1 MIGSIRRAARQVER
15 DLVVYGAVTMEGLV
29 SRSLAGRRFAM
40 ILLGVF
46 AGLALALASVG
57 IFGVVSYLVGQ
68 RTHEFG
74 VRMALGARRR
84 DVLRQ
89 VLGQGARMALA
100 GAAAGVVAAL
110 GLTRLATGL
119 LFGVEPTD
127 PPTFVAVA
135 ALLCAVALAA
145 CYVPA
150 RRAMRLDPVAAL
162 RHE

>member
-1 MIGSIRRAARQVER
+1 MSQRPGLSTASGQVPA
-15 DLVVYGAVTMEGLV
+15 GAG
-29 SRSLAGRRFAM
+29 RSLALRAPPGR
-40 ILLGVF
+40 
-46 AGLALALASVG
+46 
-57 IFGVVSYLVGQ
+57 Q
-68 RTHEFG
+68 
-74 VRMALGARRR
+74 
-84 DVLRQ
+84 
-89 VLGQGARMALA
+89 
-100 GAAAGVVAAL
+100 
-110 GLTRLATGL
+110 RLATGL